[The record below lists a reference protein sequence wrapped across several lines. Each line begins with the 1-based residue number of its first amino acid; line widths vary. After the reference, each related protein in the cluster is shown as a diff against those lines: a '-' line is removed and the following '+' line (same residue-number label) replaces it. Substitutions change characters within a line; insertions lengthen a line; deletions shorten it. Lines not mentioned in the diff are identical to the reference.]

1 MSAVARRY
9 AKALYDLAK
18 EQNAIDRTQR
28 ELLAVAD
35 AWDTSP
41 ELRGVFENP
50 AFSPDARKKVVVAIA
65 QRVAASPMI
74 VNALSMLADRN
85 RMRNVRE
92 IAEAFVV
99 RVEAASGRVQAEVV
113 SAGALPDA
121 YYVELAAVLKQAV
134 GRDVTIT
141 KKIDASIIGGVVTRV
156 GDTVFDGSITHRLAG
171 LKSDLLDV
179 ARSGMGEPHNRRAE
193 DRAH

>member
-18 EQNAIDRTQR
+18 EQNAVERVQR
-28 ELLAVAD
+28 ELISVAD
-35 AWDTSP
+35 AWDTSA

-50 AFSPDARKKVVVAIA
+50 AFSPEARKKVVVAVA

-85 RMRNVRE
+85 RMKNVRE
-92 IAEAFVV
+92 IADAFVS
-99 RVEAASGRVQAEVV
+99 RTEAASGRVQAEVV
-113 SAGALPDA
+113 SAAPLPDA
-121 YYVELAAVLKQAV
+121 YYAELATVLKRAV

-141 KKIDASIIGGVVTRV
+141 KKVDASIIGGVVTRV
-156 GDTVFDGSITHRLAG
+156 GDTVFDGSITNRLAD
-171 LKSDLLDV
+171 LKNELLSQT
-179 ARSGMGEPHNRRAE
+179 R
-193 DRAH
+193 

>member
-18 EQNAIDRTQR
+18 EQNAVERVQR
-28 ELLAVAD
+28 ELVGVAD
-35 AWDTSP
+35 AWDASA

-50 AFSPDARKKVVVAIA
+50 AFSPDARKKVVVAVA
-65 QRVAASPMI
+65 QRLAASPMI

-92 IAEAFVV
+92 IADAFVT

-113 SAGALPDA
+113 SAAALPDA

-134 GRDVTIT
+134 GRDVSIT

-156 GDTVFDGSITHRLAG
+156 GDTVFDGSLTHRLAG
-171 LKSDLLDV
+171 LKSDLLDGT
-179 ARSGMGEPHNRRAE
+179 R
-193 DRAH
+193 